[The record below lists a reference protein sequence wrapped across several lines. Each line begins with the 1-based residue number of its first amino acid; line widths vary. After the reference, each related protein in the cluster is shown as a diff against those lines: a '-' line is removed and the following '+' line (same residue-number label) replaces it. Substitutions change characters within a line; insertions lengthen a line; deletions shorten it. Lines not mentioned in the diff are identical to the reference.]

1 MPGGFFISWSLYF
14 YSRFNISKTLTLFFN
29 QFKYKQNKKA
39 TNRINTKFVAYD
51 SNENRTRDST
61 LRGSRLNRLT
71 MEPDLYSR
79 WSVATTS
86 IYYTY
91 YFCNVKNFFKLNFL
105 FSNNPKSFL
114 HIHRFQGF
122 LRPDIIH
129 IHWTCPIFHLCN
141 IYEIHNVLNL
151 LFLFLF

>member
-1 MPGGFFISWSLYF
+1 MQGDFLFLDRYIFIPDLIF
-14 YSRFNISKTLTLFFN
+14 QKTLTLSFN

-91 YFCNVKNFFKLNFL
+91 YFYNVKNFFKLNFL

>member
-1 MPGGFFISWSLYF
+1 
-14 YSRFNISKTLTLFFN
+14 
-29 QFKYKQNKKA
+29 
-39 TNRINTKFVAYD
+39 
-51 SNENRTRDST
+51 
-61 LRGSRLNRLT
+61 

-105 FSNNPKSFL
+105 FSDSPKSFL

-129 IHWTCPIFHLCN
+129 IHWTFPIFHLCN

-151 LFLFLF
+151 LFLFLFQLVLCLFHKIFNSNVLVCMHKNSYRIRTISEKIISTAIHHDASRITNNLLDNPERHIIRTYILTHCNRI

>member
-1 MPGGFFISWSLYF
+1 MANFGGKLFSQ
-14 YSRFNISKTLTLFFN
+14 NI
-29 QFKYKQNKKA
+29 KKA

-105 FSNNPKSFL
+105 FSDSPKSFL